1 MANIFTLF
9 LVLYGIWVSL
19 ISIEG
24 LYDPFMF
31 LSGILLCGFLSYG
44 ARKMSF
50 VTGRSQFFYLQFGYY
65 KFLKR
70 FLNEFIINSFKLA
83 HSFMNFKHEFK
94 PVADY
99 LLITKEY
106 DEESVLFVN
115 AVSLLPGSIAMILK
129 RGYVVVHS
137 MDDCYISKN
146 DLFELNKKVSTVHD
160 DSLI

>member
-9 LVLYGIWVSL
+9 LILYGIWTSL
-19 ISIEG
+19 IIMEE

-31 LSGILLCGFLSYG
+31 LVGLFACGFLSYG

-65 KFLKR
+65 KFLKV
-70 FLNEFIINSFKLA
+70 FLREYILNSFKLA
-83 HSFMNFKHEFK
+83 HSFLNLKYKFK

-99 LLITKEY
+99 LLIEKEY

-115 AVSLLPGSIAMILK
+115 ALNLIPGSICMILK
-129 RGYVVVHS
+129 RRYIVVHS
-137 MDDCYISKN
+137 LDDFYITKN
-146 DLFELNKKVSTVHD
+146 DLFELSKRVSTVHD
-160 DSLI
+160 DSLV